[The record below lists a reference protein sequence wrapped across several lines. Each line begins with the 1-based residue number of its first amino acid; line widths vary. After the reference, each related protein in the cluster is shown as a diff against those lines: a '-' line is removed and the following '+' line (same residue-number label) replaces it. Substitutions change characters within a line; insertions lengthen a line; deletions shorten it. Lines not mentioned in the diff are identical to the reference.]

1 MNPWPIAPVL
11 RRKNTGPRRKSALLS
26 RHNRMLV
33 DARGRCDDSEG
44 WFVEPTV
51 IVTTNPKAQ
60 LITEEIFGPVLTV
73 LVYSD
78 YFYESVLSLCNE
90 SSA

>member
-1 MNPWPIAPVL
+1 M
-11 RRKNTGPRRKSALLS
+11 
-26 RHNRMLV
+26 
-33 DARGRCDDSEG
+33 
-44 WFVEPTV
+44 EPTV